1 MTPRRAC
8 DEDVD
13 AIFAIVNDAAQ
24 AYRGAIP
31 ADRWHEPYMP
41 REELLREI
49 AAGVEFWVAE
59 DGGRVVGVMGLQDK
73 GGVALVRHAY
83 VSTGIQRT
91 GIGSRLLRHVL
102 ALTPKPVLIG
112 TWAAASW
119 AIDFYRRNGFAV
131 VAPAQKE
138 RLLRAYWT
146 IPERQVA
153 TSVVLADPKWRERE
167 AIDWR
172 EGVRIVKGAA
182 LGEALRDPSGLGRV
196 TVVDF
201 AAGGDRGPWIGM
213 VTLAAQGSTGH
224 HYHGRHEVLIYVVR
238 GRAEIRWGERLEFA
252 SIIEPGD
259 FAYFA
264 PFVPHQELNPDAKEA
279 VDFVVVRSDNERIA
293 VRLEGK

>member
-1 MTPRRAC
+1 MTARRAR
-8 DEDVD
+8 DEDVA

-41 REELLREI
+41 REELAREI
-49 AAGVEFWVAE
+49 EAGVEFWVAE
-59 DGGRVVGVMGLQDK
+59 DGGRIVGVMGLQDK
-73 GGVALVRHAY
+73 GEVALVRHAY
-83 VSTGIQRT
+83 VSTVLQRK
-91 GIGSRLLRHVL
+91 GVGSSLLRHVI

-138 RLLRAYWT
+138 RLLRRYWS

-153 TSVVLADPKWRERE
+153 TSVVLADATWRERE
-167 AIDWR
+167 PIDWR
-172 EGVRIVKGAA
+172 DGVRVVRGAT
-182 LGEALRDPSGLGRV
+182 LDQALRDPSGPGRA
-196 TVVDF
+196 TAIDF
-201 AAGGDRGPWIGM
+201 AAGGDRGPWIGV
-213 VTLAAQGSTGH
+213 VTLAPRGSTGM
-224 HYHGRHEVLIYVVR
+224 HYHGRHEVAIYVVR

-252 SIIEPGD
+252 ATIEPGD

-264 PFVPHQELNPDAKEA
+264 PFVPHQEFNPDAA
-279 VDFVVVRSDNERIA
+279 RSVDFVVVRSDNERIA
-293 VRLEGK
+293 VALEEK